1 MPLFGFRTHKK
12 YDKDFSQ
19 AKVVKVDPKKSI
31 KEVKVSKEKVVTK
44 TVTKAIA
51 LPEIKQI
58 KTIPLGIFSSAASV
72 IIRPHITEKTGI
84 LSQVG
89 VYTFQVDRSA
99 NKQTISKAVKELY
112 KVTPVRISVIKVPMK
127 NIFVRGK
134 KGSIPGM
141 KKAMVTVKKGE
152 KIDFV

>member
-1 MPLFGFRTHKK
+1 MPLFGKRTDKK

-19 AKVVKVDPKKSI
+19 EKVAKADPKKSMKGAKSP
-31 KEVKVSKEKVVTK
+31 KEVS
-44 TVTKAIA
+44 TKAVA
-51 LPEIKQI
+51 LPTMKQV
-58 KTIPLGIFSSAASV
+58 KAIPSGIYSSVAGI
-72 IIRPHITEKTGI
+72 IIRPHITEKTGL
-84 LSQVG
+84 LSQTG
-89 VYTFQVDRSA
+89 VYTFQVDRDA
-99 NKQTISKAVKELY
+99 NKQTIAKAVKELY
-112 KVTPVRISVIKVPMK
+112 KVTPVKIAIVKVPMK